1 MAMGMRCC
9 LAALLLV
16 GGAAG
21 ATLDKDCVVTS
32 VMVDG
37 REVTRSCYDEGITK
51 PPFVSNA
58 PAYGRFESCT
68 G

>member
-1 MAMGMRCC
+1 MAMRC
-9 LAALLLV
+9 LAAGLLLLSTSV
-16 GGAAG
+16 VSGG
-21 ATLDKDCVVTS
+21 TIDKDCVVTS
-32 VMVDG
+32 VMADG
-37 REVTRSCYDEGITK
+37 QEVTRSCYDEGITK

>member
-1 MAMGMRCC
+1 MAAMRC
-9 LAALLLV
+9 LAALLLASTA
-16 GGAAG
+16 AAG
-21 ATLDKDCVVTS
+21 TLDKDCVVTS
-32 VMVDG
+32 ITPDG